1 MTAEEAKQYV
11 FNYWRYLHEI
21 ARKRFFNDPQLA
33 EQAIDYL
40 LEKLQRNDWQKIRE
54 YRGEGFTAFIT
65 VVANRLFTDFSR
77 KIGDIP
83 YIPLW
88 IQQQGQLWK
97 EGFLLLH
104 KGLTRQ
110 EAIEQLWNVSQSLG
124 YDKAMMITVIETIL
138 QKETLP
144 ARYTAVSWDVEQIEN
159 VASTQLPPDETLS
172 ELENNQGLELIF
184 LLMQYLQSPDDISQN
199 QWQAFSAYPKLIQGL
214 SQLKQQINLSNEDYL
229 LLSLIYRE
237 GLSVSEAGRRLQ
249 LNTNQVAGR
258 HRRLLSRL
266 EQAFIEIGLADE
278 LRLLIR

>member
-77 KIGDIP
+77 KIGDTP
-83 YIPLW
+83 YIPTW

-110 EAIEQLWNVSQSLG
+110 EAIEQLWNMSQSLG
-124 YDKAMMITVIETIL
+124 YEKAAIIHVIETIL
-138 QKETLP
+138 HQETLP
-144 ARYTAVSWDVEQIEN
+144 ARYTAVSWETEQIEN
-159 VASTQLPPDETLS
+159 VAATQLSPDEELS
-172 ELENNQGLELIF
+172 ELENDRRLELIF
-184 LLMQYLQSPDDISQN
+184 LLLEFLQNPADNAQI
-199 QWQAFSAYPKLIQGL
+199 QAEKFSAYPKLIQGL
-214 SQLKQQINLSNEDYL
+214 NQLKQQITLNNEDYL

-249 LNTNQVAGR
+249 LNANQVAGR
-258 HRRLLSRL
+258 HRRLLTRL
-266 EQAFIEIGLADE
+266 EQAFIDVGLAEE
-278 LRLLIR
+278 LRLLIQ